1 MRVGILVFDD
11 VEELDFVGPLEVF
24 GVASALMGGIDIVT
38 VSKNGQ
44 QVRGRY
50 GLRVKPDYG
59 FAECPHLDLLI
70 VPGGRGARLQA
81 RNDKDTIAFVIAHAA
96 GAQIASICTGA
107 LVLAAAGILDGK
119 KATTHWSALDMLRQ
133 YPRVQVVEGTRFVR
147 DGKVATSAGISAGI
161 DLALEIVRESL
172 GEKVAADVGGKWN
185 ITTTRQVSRNGLG
198 TRTNINGEPAWAP
211 NLVH

>member
-1 MRVGILVFDD
+1 MRVGILIFDE

-24 GVASALMGGIDIVT
+24 GVASALIGGIDIAT
-38 VSKNGQ
+38 MSKNGQ

-50 GLRVKPDYG
+50 GLRVKPDCS
-59 FAECPHLDLLI
+59 FADCPHLDLLI

-96 GAQIASICTGA
+96 RAQIASICTGA

-161 DLALEIVRESL
+161 DLALEIVRELL
-172 GEKVAADVGGKWN
+172 GEKIAAEVA
-185 ITTTRQVSRNGLG
+185 
-198 TRTNINGEPAWAP
+198 GEMEYHYDPSG
-211 NLVH
+211 V